1 MIRNFI
7 FIGVLVLCYAM
18 VGCVQTESSTGGDER
33 QGRITRPVIPDQ
45 QEVNSDEYEAMS
57 ILGAP
62 LKRQEF
68 TGNSL
73 RKKEQELA
81 KALANYENNPDS
93 LPHIIWY
100 GRRLAYLSRYKD
112 AIGVYSEGLQK
123 HPESYE
129 LLRHRG
135 HRFITL
141 RQFDNAISDLEKAAF
156 LIRGSDAK
164 IEQDGIPNRLNQ
176 PLTTIQ
182 FNVWYHLGLAYYLKG
197 NYDKAISAYKKCME
211 VSTNDDLLVA
221 TSDWLYMT
229 YRKIGNVEAAKAL
242 LEPITAK
249 MTIIENSAYHKRLLM
264 YKGEIAPE
272 ELLDVK
278 VTNEASELQ
287 MATQGYGV
295 GYWFMI
301 QGDIN
306 KAREIF
312 QSVLDTSYWP
322 AFGYIAS
329 EVELNNLLLVER

>member
-1 MIRNFI
+1 MIRFLI
-7 FIGVLVLCYAM
+7 LTGVFAVSSVL
-18 VGCVQTESSTGGDER
+18 VGCVQTESSNSSDER
-33 QGRITRPVIPDQ
+33 QGRITRPVITPTED
-45 QEVNSDEYEAMS
+45 SADEYEAMS
-57 ILGAP
+57 VLGNP
-62 LKRQEF
+62 LPRQEF
-68 TGNSL
+68 TGSSL
-73 RKKEQELA
+73 RKKERELA
-81 KALANYENNPDS
+81 TALDNYNSNPDS
-93 LPHIIWY
+93 LDYIIWY

-112 AIGVYSEGLQK
+112 AIGVYSEGLKK
-123 HPESYE
+123 HPESYQ

-135 HRFITL
+135 HRYITI

-156 LIRGSDAK
+156 LIRGT
-164 IEQDGIPNRLNQ
+164 ETEVEPDGVPNRLNQ
-176 PLTTIQ
+176 PLTSIQ

-229 YRKIGNVEAAKAL
+229 YRKIGNVDAAAAL
-242 LEPITAK
+242 LEPINDK
-249 MTIIENSAYHKRLLM
+249 MRIIENSAYHKRLLM
-264 YKGEIAPE
+264 YKGEIEPE
-272 ELLDVK
+272 DLLDVE

-306 KAREIF
+306 RAREIF
-312 QSVLDTSYWP
+312 QQVLETSYWP

-329 EVELNNLLLVER
+329 EVELNNLLLVQR